1 MKQKPWFNPVP
12 PLDHESGWFE
22 ETIIKF
28 LEEKNCIPANF
39 FKWMNGQTTG
49 FVDGKT
55 IYYTQDVLKYLN
67 EGGLFAK
74 ITD

>member
-1 MKQKPWFNPVP
+1 MHQKKWYEPVP
-12 PLDHESGWFE
+12 PLDHPSGWFE

-28 LEEKNCIPANF
+28 FEEKNCTPANF

-49 FVDGKT
+49 LVDGKT

-67 EGGLFAK
+67 EGGILADV
-74 ITD
+74 TD